1 MIIRD
6 SKHSEKSKAISAED
20 LDDLFTLRR
29 IIEINDTIITDTTRS
44 IKQKSEFSRPDK
56 GERVKIRILLRI
68 ETIKFDGTV
77 DRIRIGGTIL
87 NSDNQLVPKGVHH
100 SISIKVDDMIILEK
114 KQWKKIQADIL
125 ENSGNDT
132 IYLLISIDTQEAAIA
147 LVTGTHVKILPNIYS
162 GQSGKRFQG
171 SRRIN
176 ANIESFFEEILLGIR
191 SVTNLHAQKQMLILF
206 GPGETKRRFFNFLA
220 KEFNEKITVLEG
232 IDVAGEDGIFVSLRS
247 TSLKELLKA
256 SKIGIVSSML
266 DKLIYL
272 IHSDDP
278 KYAIGVNEVRN
289 AVNNKSIESLIYSNS
304 ILEKLDEGEFIDL
317 LNSTEAVG
325 AKIYG
330 VDASTDIGLRVSSL
344 GGIVGL
350 LRFAIR

>member
-1 MIIRD
+1 MIVRD

-125 ENSGNDT
+125 KNSGNDT
-132 IYLLISIDTQEAAIA
+132 IYLLISIDIQEAAIA

-272 IHSDDP
+272 IHSGDP

-304 ILEKLDEGEFIDL
+304 ILEKIDEGEFIDL

>member
-1 MIIRD
+1 MIVRD

-125 ENSGNDT
+125 KNSGNDT

-171 SRRIN
+171 SRMIN
-176 ANIESFFEEILLGIR
+176 SNIESFFEEILLGIR

-272 IHSDDP
+272 IHSNDP

>member
-1 MIIRD
+1 MIVRD

-114 KQWKKIQADIL
+114 KQWNKIQADIL
-125 ENSGNDT
+125 KNSGNDT

-171 SRRIN
+171 SRMVN

>member
-1 MIIRD
+1 M
-6 SKHSEKSKAISAED
+6 
-20 LDDLFTLRR
+20 
-29 IIEINDTIITDTTRS
+29 DTTRS

-125 ENSGNDT
+125 KNSGNDT
-132 IYLLISIDTQEAAIA
+132 IYLLISIDIQEAAIA

-171 SRRIN
+171 SKTIN
-176 ANIESFFEEILLGIR
+176 ANIESFFDEILTGIR
-191 SVTNLHAQKQMLILF
+191 GVTNLHSQKQMVILF
-206 GPGETKRRFFNFLA
+206 GPGETKRRFFNYLT
-220 KEFNEKITVLEG
+220 KEFDEKIIVLEG

-256 SKIGIVSSML
+256 SKIGIVSSLL

-272 IHSDDP
+272 IHRSEP

-289 AVNNKSIESLIYSNS
+289 AVDNKSIESLIYSNS
-304 ILEKLDEGEFIDL
+304 ILEKLDEVEFIDL

>member
-1 MIIRD
+1 MIVRD
-6 SKHSEKSKAISAED
+6 SKYSEKSKAIIAED

-44 IKQKSEFSRPDK
+44 IKQQSEYSRPDK

-77 DRIRIGGTIL
+77 DRIRIAGTIL

-125 ENSGNDT
+125 RNSGNDT
-132 IYLLISIDTQEAAIA
+132 IYLLVSIDIQEAAIA

-171 SRRIN
+171 SRMIN
-176 ANIESFFEEILLGIR
+176 ANIENFFREILIGIR
-191 SVTNLHAQKQMLILF
+191 SVTNLHSQRQMLILF
-206 GPGETKRRFFNFLA
+206 GPGETKRRFFNFLS
-220 KEFNEKITVLEG
+220 KDFNENITILEG

-256 SKIGIVSSML
+256 SKIGMVSSLL

-272 IHSDDP
+272 IHKGDP

-289 AVNNKSIESLIYSNS
+289 AVGNKSIESLIYSNS
-304 ILEKLDEGEFIDL
+304 ILEKLDEVEFIDL

-330 VDASTDIGLRVSSL
+330 VDSSTDIGLRVSSL

>member
-1 MIIRD
+1 
-6 SKHSEKSKAISAED
+6 
-20 LDDLFTLRR
+20 
-29 IIEINDTIITDTTRS
+29 NDTIITDTTRS

-125 ENSGNDT
+125 KNSGNDT
-132 IYLLISIDTQEAAIA
+132 IYLLISIDIQEAAIA

-272 IHSDDP
+272 IHSGDP

-304 ILEKLDEGEFIDL
+304 ILEKIDEGEFIDL

>member
-1 MIIRD
+1 
-6 SKHSEKSKAISAED
+6 
-20 LDDLFTLRR
+20 
-29 IIEINDTIITDTTRS
+29 
-44 IKQKSEFSRPDK
+44 
-56 GERVKIRILLRI
+56 
-68 ETIKFDGTV
+68 
-77 DRIRIGGTIL
+77 
-87 NSDNQLVPKGVHH
+87 
-100 SISIKVDDMIILEK
+100 MIILEK

-125 ENSGNDT
+125 KNSGNDT
-132 IYLLISIDTQEAAIA
+132 IYLLISIDIQEAAIA

-171 SRRIN
+171 SRMIN

-206 GPGETKRRFFNFLA
+206 GPGETKRRFFNFLT

-256 SKIGIVSSML
+256 SKIGIVSSLL

-272 IHSDDP
+272 IHSNDP

-289 AVNNKSIESLIYSNS
+289 AVDNKSIESLIYSNS
-304 ILEKLDEGEFIDL
+304 ILEKLDEVEFIDL

>member
-1 MIIRD
+1 MIVRD
-6 SKHSEKSKAISAED
+6 SKHSEKSKAIIAED

-29 IIEINDTIITDTTRS
+29 IIEINDTIIMDTTRS

-125 ENSGNDT
+125 KNSGNDT
-132 IYLLISIDTQEAAIA
+132 IYLLISIDIQEAAIA

-171 SRRIN
+171 SKMIK

-206 GPGETKRRFFNFLA
+206 GPGETKRRFFNFLT
-220 KEFNEKITVLEG
+220 KEFNENITVLEG

-266 DKLIYL
+266 DKLIHL
-272 IHSDDP
+272 IHSSDP
-278 KYAIGVNEVRN
+278 KYAIGVNEIRN
-289 AVNNKSIESLIYSNS
+289 AVDNKSIESLIYSNS

>member
-1 MIIRD
+1 MIVRD

-125 ENSGNDT
+125 KNSGNDT
-132 IYLLISIDTQEAAIA
+132 IYLLISIDIQEAAIA

>member
-1 MIIRD
+1 MIVRD

-125 ENSGNDT
+125 KNSGNDT

-171 SRRIN
+171 SRMIN
-176 ANIESFFEEILLGIR
+176 SNIESFFEEILLGIR

-272 IHSDDP
+272 IHSNDP

-289 AVNNKSIESLIYSNS
+289 AVDNKSIESLIYSNS
-304 ILEKLDEGEFIDL
+304 ILEKLDEVEFIDL

>member
-1 MIIRD
+1 MIVRD

-125 ENSGNDT
+125 KNSGNDT
-132 IYLLISIDTQEAAIA
+132 IYLLISIDIQEAAIA

-171 SRRIN
+171 SRMIN
-176 ANIESFFEEILLGIR
+176 ANIETFFEEILLGIR

-206 GPGETKRRFFNFLA
+206 GPGETKRRFFNFLT
-220 KEFNEKITVLEG
+220 KEFNEKITVLDG

-256 SKIGIVSSML
+256 SKIGLVSSLL

-272 IHSDDP
+272 IHSSDP

-289 AVNNKSIESLIYSNS
+289 AVDNKSIESLIYSNS

>member
-1 MIIRD
+1 MIVRD

-125 ENSGNDT
+125 KNSGNDT

-289 AVNNKSIESLIYSNS
+289 AVNNKSIESL
-304 ILEKLDEGEFIDL
+304 DL
-317 LNSTEAVG
+317 
-325 AKIYG
+325 
-330 VDASTDIGLRVSSL
+330 
-344 GGIVGL
+344 
-350 LRFAIR
+350 F

>member
-1 MIIRD
+1 MIVRD

-125 ENSGNDT
+125 KNSGNDT
-132 IYLLISIDTQEAAIA
+132 IYLLISIDIQEAAIA

-171 SRRIN
+171 SRMIN

-247 TSLKELLKA
+247 TYLKELLKA

-272 IHSDDP
+272 IHSGDP

>member
-1 MIIRD
+1 MIVRD

-125 ENSGNDT
+125 KNSGNDT
-132 IYLLISIDTQEAAIA
+132 IYLLISIDIQEAAIA

-278 KYAIGVNEVRN
+278 KSAFGVNEVRN

>member
-1 MIIRD
+1 MIVRD

-77 DRIRIGGTIL
+77 DRIRIVGTIL

-125 ENSGNDT
+125 KNSGNDT

-162 GQSGKRFQG
+162 GQSGKRFQA
-171 SRRIN
+171 SRMIN

-220 KEFNEKITVLEG
+220 KEFNENITVLEG

-289 AVNNKSIESLIYSNS
+289 AVDNKSIESLIYSNS

>member
-1 MIIRD
+1 M
-6 SKHSEKSKAISAED
+6 
-20 LDDLFTLRR
+20 
-29 IIEINDTIITDTTRS
+29 DTTRS

-77 DRIRIGGTIL
+77 DRIRIGGAIL

-125 ENSGNDT
+125 KNSGNDT
-132 IYLLISIDTQEAAIA
+132 IYLLISIDIQEAAIA

-171 SRRIN
+171 SRMIN

-206 GPGETKRRFFNFLA
+206 GPGETKRRFFNFLT
-220 KEFNEKITVLEG
+220 KEFNENITVLEG

-256 SKIGIVSSML
+256 SKIGIVSSLL

-272 IHSDDP
+272 IHSSDP

-289 AVNNKSIESLIYSNS
+289 AVDNKSIESLIYSNS
-304 ILEKLDEGEFIDL
+304 ILEKLDEVEFIDL

>member
-1 MIIRD
+1 MIVRD
-6 SKHSEKSKAISAED
+6 SKHSEKSKAIIPED

-29 IIEINDTIITDTTRS
+29 IIEINDNIITDTTRS
-44 IKQKSEFSRPDK
+44 IKQRSEFSRPDK

-125 ENSGNDT
+125 KSSGNDT
-132 IYLLISIDTQEAAIA
+132 IYLLVSIDIQEAAIA
-147 LVTGTHVKILPNIYS
+147 LVTGTHVKIIPNIYS

-171 SRRIN
+171 SKMIN
-176 ANIESFFEEILLGIR
+176 PNIDNFFEEILRGIR
-191 SVTNLHAQKQMLILF
+191 SVTNLHSQKQMLILF
-206 GPGETKRRFFNFLA
+206 GPGETKRRFFNFLT
-220 KEFNEKITVLEG
+220 KDFNENITVLDG

-256 SKIGIVSSML
+256 SKIGIVSSLL

-272 IHSDDP
+272 IHKGDP
-278 KYAIGVNEVRN
+278 KFAIGVNEVRN
-289 AVNNKSIESLIYSNS
+289 AVGNKSIESLIYSNS
-304 ILEKLDEGEFIDL
+304 ILEKLDEVEFIDL

>member
-1 MIIRD
+1 MIVRD
-6 SKHSEKSKAISAED
+6 SKYSEKSKAIIAED

-100 SISIKVDDMIILEK
+100 SISIKVDDMVILEK
-114 KQWKKIQADIL
+114 KQWKKIQSDIL
-125 ENSGNDT
+125 KNSGNDM
-132 IYLLISIDTQEAAIA
+132 IYLLISIDIQEAAIA

-171 SRRIN
+171 SRTIN
-176 ANIESFFEEILLGIR
+176 ANIESFFEEILIGIR
-191 SVTNLHAQKQMLILF
+191 SVTNLHSQKQMLILF
-206 GPGETKRRFFNFLA
+206 GPGETKRRFSNFLT
-220 KEFNEKITVLEG
+220 KEFNEKITVLDG

-256 SKIGIVSSML
+256 SKIGIVSSLL

-272 IHSDDP
+272 IHSSDP

-289 AVNNKSIESLIYSNS
+289 AVDNKSIESLIYSNS
-304 ILEKLDEGEFIDL
+304 ILEKLDEVEFIDL

>member
-1 MIIRD
+1 MIVRD

-125 ENSGNDT
+125 KNSGNDT

-171 SRRIN
+171 SRMIN
-176 ANIESFFEEILLGIR
+176 SNIDSFFEEILLGIR

-272 IHSDDP
+272 IHSNDP

>member
-1 MIIRD
+1 MIVRD

-125 ENSGNDT
+125 KNSGNDT
-132 IYLLISIDTQEAAIA
+132 IYLLISIDIQEAAIA

-171 SRRIN
+171 SRMIN
-176 ANIESFFEEILLGIR
+176 SNIESFFEEILLGIR

-272 IHSDDP
+272 IHSNDP

>member
-1 MIIRD
+1 MIVRD

-125 ENSGNDT
+125 KNSGNDT

-330 VDASTDIGLRVSSL
+330 VDASTDIGLRVSAL

>member
-1 MIIRD
+1 MIVRD

-125 ENSGNDT
+125 KNSGNDT
-132 IYLLISIDTQEAAIA
+132 IYLLISIDIQEAAIA

-171 SRRIN
+171 SRSIN

-304 ILEKLDEGEFIDL
+304 ILEKIDEGEFIDL

>member
-1 MIIRD
+1 MIVRD
-6 SKHSEKSKAISAED
+6 SKHSEKSKAIIPED

-114 KQWKKIQADIL
+114 KQWKKIQSDIL
-125 ENSGNDT
+125 KNSGNDT
-132 IYLLISIDTQEAAIA
+132 IYLLISIDIQEAAIA

-171 SRRIN
+171 SRTIN
-176 ANIESFFEEILLGIR
+176 ANIESFFEEILIGIR

-206 GPGETKRRFFNFLA
+206 GPGETKRRFSNFLA
-220 KEFNEKITVLEG
+220 KEFNEKITVLDG

-256 SKIGIVSSML
+256 SKIGIVSSLL

-272 IHSDDP
+272 IHSSDP
-278 KYAIGVNEVRN
+278 KYAIGVNEVRD

-304 ILEKLDEGEFIDL
+304 ILEKLDEVEFIDL